1 VASSFRAEGW
11 GPGLMSG
18 DPVGIGFLLLQ
29 AAVGAMSGAIVT
41 VFASLFWNPID
52 Y

>member
-1 VASSFRAEGW
+1 LAS
-11 GPGLMSG
+11 GLTSG
-18 DPVGIGFLLLQ
+18 DPLGFGYLLLRV
-29 AAVGAMSGAIVT
+29 AIGAVNGAILT